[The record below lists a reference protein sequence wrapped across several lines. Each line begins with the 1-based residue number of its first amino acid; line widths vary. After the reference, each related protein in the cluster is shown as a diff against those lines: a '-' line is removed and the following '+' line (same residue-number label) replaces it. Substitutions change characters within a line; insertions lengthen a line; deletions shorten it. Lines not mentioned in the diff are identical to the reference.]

1 MPQYSAY
8 DQYQNLTGQ
17 EVTATDPNKLDQN
30 TQTYG
35 ATKGFLTFVETEGLT
50 SSQLLS
56 GFGVPGYSDL
66 DKAMV
71 QTFEDQYGWKTDQ
84 MKQNMYAGV
93 GQAMGTAGTSLQQ
106 MREQSASLASQSGLR
121 RGRGAGLQ
129 QENIYDQ
136 YTQGLSGLQSQ
147 TQQGIES
154 MKHQWYDELTDTM
167 GAITR
172 ARNE

>member
-1 MPQYSAY
+1 MPTSYEQQQAQNQGYIPGQYDYSGVNTNPYGQDTTY
-8 DQYQNLTGQ
+8 D
-17 EVTATDPNKLDQN
+17 
-30 TQTYG
+30 
-35 ATKGFLTFVETEGLT
+35 KGYLSFGETSGL
-50 SSQLLS
+50 SSQQLLA
-56 GFGVPGYSDL
+56 GFGLAGEA
-66 DKAMV
+66 DKGMV
-71 QTFEDQYGWKTDQ
+71 QSFEDQYGWKTGQ

-106 MREQSASLASQSGLR
+106 MREQSSSLASQSGLR

-154 MKHQWYDELTDTM
+154 MKHQWYDELTGTM
-167 GAITR
+167 AQIKDRQDG
-172 ARNE
+172 